1 MSTKRQAVIPK
12 EVVTTLLEAAG
23 EDLVLVGG
31 QSLSFWMDRYGVR
44 MPAEFSF
51 VSRDVD
57 FLASSAA
64 DAESVKRLA
73 RTLGGYSVFP
83 PKRAALTSLVG
94 QAVKEISEEE
104 VYNVDVLHKMWGAS
118 DDVRGR
124 AILIDDPPLR
134 YRVLHPLDV
143 LKSRL
148 DNLYGLKEKQN
159 ELGMAQ
165 LRASVEVAQAF
176 QREAA
181 AVENVAS
188 AKRPTTLRYVG
199 FIEKLATDDAGKKVA
214 SRYGIHVADAV
225 EPAAVPG
232 KEFREKRLP
241 QLGKLMSAARRRELR
256 LTA

>member
-1 MSTKRQAVIPK
+1 MTKRQAVIPPD
-12 EVVTTLLEAAG
+12 VVATLLDAAG
-23 EDLVLVGG
+23 PELVLVGG
-31 QSLSFWMDRYGVR
+31 QSLAVWMDRYRVS
-44 MPAEFSF
+44 MPADFEY
-51 VSRDVD
+51 VSTDVD
-57 FLASSAA
+57 FLAASAA
-64 DAESVKRLA
+64 DRESVRRLA
-73 RTLGGYSVFP
+73 KAIGGHSVFP
-83 PKRAALTSLVG
+83 LQRAALTSLVG
-94 QAVKEISEEE
+94 QAVKDIAENE
-104 VYNVDVLHKMWGAS
+104 VFNVDVLHKMWGAK
-118 DDVRGR
+118 DDVRAR
-124 AILIDDPPLR
+124 ALILGEAPHA

-165 LRASVEVAQAF
+165 LRAAIEVAQAF

>member
-1 MSTKRQAVIPK
+1 MSAKRQAVIPK
-12 EVVTTLLEAAG
+12 DVVATLLAAAG

-31 QSLSFWMDRYGVR
+31 QALSLWMDRYGVE
-44 MPAEFSF
+44 MPKAFSF

-57 FLASSAA
+57 FLAPSAA
-64 DAESVKRLA
+64 DAESVRRLA
-73 RTLGGYSVFP
+73 RTLGGRTVFP
-83 PKRAALTSLVG
+83 LKRAALTSLVG
-94 QAVKEISEEE
+94 QAVKEVSEEE
-104 VYNVDVLHKMWGAS
+104 VYNVDVLHKMWGAKS
-118 DDVRGR
+118 DVRDR
-124 AILIDDPPLR
+124 AVLSGEAPSR
-134 YRVLHPLDV
+134 FRVLHPLDV

-165 LRASVEVAQAF
+165 LRAAIEVAQAF

-181 AVENVAS
+181 ATEKAAS

-214 SRYGIHVADAV
+214 SRYGIHVADAI
-225 EPAAVPG
+225 EPAAVPTRD
-232 KEFREKRLP
+232 FREKRLP
-241 QLGKLMSAARRRELR
+241 QLGKLMSPARRRELS